1 MLDDR
6 STTETIPIL
15 KTSVEG
21 VELTHEAAIGMLSG
35 EKLEYL
41 LARGFTEEEARS
53 ILLRGYLTLEVKG
66 IPPSVKAEIDT
77 ITSYVVKYS
86 LGCNNTRFLHE

>member
-41 LARGFTEEEARS
+41 LARGFTEEEAKS

-66 IPPSVKAEIDT
+66 IPPSVKTEIDR
-77 ITSYVVKYS
+77 ITDYVIKHA
-86 LGCNNTRFLHE
+86 LG